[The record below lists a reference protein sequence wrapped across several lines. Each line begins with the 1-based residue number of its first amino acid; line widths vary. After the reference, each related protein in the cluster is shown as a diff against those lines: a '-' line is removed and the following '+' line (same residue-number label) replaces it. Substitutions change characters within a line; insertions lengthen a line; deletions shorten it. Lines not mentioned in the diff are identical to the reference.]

1 MSTSSYSQPKRSIP
15 ISYLLIF
22 QADTTHDFSSAIPQ
36 SLEDHPVN
44 IRTSYSLS
52 FFTAPVGIPHSM
64 VLTGMWF
71 ASRRSKATTAHA
83 ERNYF
88 VVSLYSLIRLH

>member
-1 MSTSSYSQPKRSIP
+1 M
-15 ISYLLIF
+15 
-22 QADTTHDFSSAIPQ
+22 THDPSGAIPQ

-52 FFTAPVGIPHSM
+52 FFTAPVGIPHFV

-71 ASRRSKATTAHA
+71 APWCSKATTAHA
-83 ERNYF
+83 EHNYF
-88 VVSLYSLIRLH
+88 VVSLHSLIRLH